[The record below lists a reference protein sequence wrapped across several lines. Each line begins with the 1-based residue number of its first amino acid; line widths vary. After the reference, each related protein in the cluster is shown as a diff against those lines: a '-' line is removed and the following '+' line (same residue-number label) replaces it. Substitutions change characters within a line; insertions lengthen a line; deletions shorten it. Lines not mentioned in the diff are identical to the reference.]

1 MIRAAVIRNPSS
13 PVLVLLSLVLAAVPA
28 RESRASEPGE
38 DAVAILRSSCIKC
51 HGPKKSK
58 EGLRLDTRERALEGS
73 RNQIVLVPGSSA
85 ESRLFTILS
94 EADPEERMPQ
104 EAEPLTAEQIE
115 TIRTWI
121 DAGAPWP
128 PPRPEAPPPPPLLLL
143 LGRLHPVAVHL
154 PIGLLLFAA
163 LLELRGRPGQ
173 PLESAYRL
181 AVGLG
186 FASAILAASL
196 GWLNASHQEWS
207 SRSAELLA
215 THRALGLLVVG
226 LSAAWA
232 LAVWR
237 TSSARHPKVRRAAAG
252 VTVVLILAAGYW
264 GGVLVHGEDHLTG
277 PLRRLLGG

>member
-1 MIRAAVIRNPSS
+1 MIRATAIQNSRSCG
-13 PVLVLLSLVLAAVPA
+13 LALLSLLLVAAPA
-28 RESRASEPGE
+28 RESRASVPGE

-73 RNQIVLVPGSSA
+73 RNQIVLVPGNSA
-85 ESRLFTILS
+85 ESRLFTILL
-94 EADPEERMPQ
+94 EADSDERMPQ
-104 EAEPLTAEQIE
+104 EAEPLTAEQIG

-128 PPRPEAPPPPPLLLL
+128 APRPEAPPPPPLLLL

-154 PIGLLLFAA
+154 PIGLLLFAV

-173 PLESAYRL
+173 PPEAAYRL

-196 GWLNASHQEWS
+196 GWLNALNQEWS
-207 SRSAELLA
+207 SRSADFLA

-226 LSAAWA
+226 LSGAWA

-237 TSSARHPKVRRAAAG
+237 TSAAHHLKVRRAVAG
-252 VTVVLILAAGYW
+252 VTVLLILAAGYW